1 MCQNRIQ
8 CNCGFPY
15 EGEYKSSKLKL
26 TYTSGILDSHERLG
40 AMTQFLALCDIS
52 QTPAHGPNL
61 LKNQIQD
68 GEFFWFCSLFD
79 KEIQNSIA
87 PLNRK

>member
-1 MCQNRIQ
+1 MHHNMCQNRIQ
-8 CNCGFPY
+8 CNCRFSY

-26 TYTSGILDSHERLG
+26 TYISGILDSHERLG

-68 GEFFWFCSLFD
+68 GEFFLVLL
-79 KEIQNSIA
+79 IV
-87 PLNRK
+87 